1 MLERRRGSVSTRL
14 NREDGVM
21 GRCDSPLVLDLPGV
35 PPLLLEVL
43 VGCAGQRRLAMVG
56 GAVRDLLLHR
66 VHNDPWRGL
75 PDLDLVVEGEAGEAA
90 AVWLTRALERSGRVL
105 VRGSREHGAYG
116 TVEIALELAQPTG
129 SPGRVLLD
137 VATARREV
145 YPVAGGNP
153 QVSFAELDD
162 DLARRDFSIN
172 AMALV
177 LADPPR
183 LLDPHG
189 GQADLAQRLL
199 RFLHPGSVR
208 DDPTRLVRA
217 ARYAARLD
225 FDLAPSSL
233 EQVRQ
238 TLAAWPWP
246 WRPGDPPAQAPAA
259 LGTRLRMELQLLLE
273 RERWPQA
280 LACLQRWEALSLLDP
295 GLQRDRS
302 WQRRLRWGARLGL
315 PPLLVWLAGADHPQA
330 LAERLQL
337 PRRQLRWLAALP
349 LLRAGL
355 PPAGSAAAATPWDWT
370 RWLEQ
375 PGLPPE
381 AIALALAAGIGPRR
395 PLLRWWLR
403 WRHLAA
409 PQTAREL
416 LQAGLAPGPALGD
429 RLRELRAER
438 LRVEPS

>member
-1 MLERRRGSVSTRL
+1 MSRSH
-14 NREDGVM
+14 
-21 GRCDSPLVLDLPGV
+21 PLPMLDLPGV
-35 PPLLLEVL
+35 PPVLLEVL

-75 PDLDLVVEGEAGEAA
+75 PDLDLVVEGEAGEVA
-90 AVWLTRALERSGRVL
+90 AVWLTRALEHSGRVR
-105 VRGSREHGAYG
+105 VRGWREHGAYG
-116 TVEIALELAQPTG
+116 TVEIELALADTTAG
-129 SPGRVLLD
+129 KLRTVLLD
-137 VATARREV
+137 VATARRET
-145 YPVAGGNP
+145 YPLAGGNP
-153 QVSFAELDD
+153 EVSFAALDD
-162 DLARRDFSIN
+162 DLARRDFTIN

-177 LADPPR
+177 LADPPQ

-189 GQADLAQRLL
+189 GQVDLAQRLL

-225 FDLAPSSL
+225 FELADTSL

-246 WRPGDPPAQAPAA
+246 WCFGDSPATAPAA
-259 LGTRLRMELQLLLE
+259 LATRLRMELQLLLE

-280 LACLQRWEALSLLDP
+280 LACLQRWGALSLLDA
-295 GLQRDRS
+295 GLQRDHS
-302 WQRRLRWGARLGL
+302 WRRRLRWGARLGL
-315 PPLLVWLAGADHPQA
+315 PPLVVLLAGADDPVA

-337 PRRQLRWLAALP
+337 PQRQLRWLEALP

-355 PPAGSAAAATPWDWT
+355 PRSGPAALATPWDWT
-370 RWLEQ
+370 AWLEQ

-381 AIALALAAGIGPRR
+381 AIALALAAGIGSRR

-403 WRHLAA
+403 WRHLPA
-409 PQTAREL
+409 PQTARQL
-416 LQAGLAPGPALGD
+416 LQAGITPGPALGE

-438 LRVEPS
+438 LRAERP